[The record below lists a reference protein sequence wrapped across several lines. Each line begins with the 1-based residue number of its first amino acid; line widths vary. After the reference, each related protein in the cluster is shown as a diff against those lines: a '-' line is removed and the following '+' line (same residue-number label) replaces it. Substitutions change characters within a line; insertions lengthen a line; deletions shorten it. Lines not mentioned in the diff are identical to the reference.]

1 MNRISVKP
9 TENNMKPTK
18 TKHVYRDVVLENM
31 KGFVRKQAEGASKE
45 EIDRIFRLPPCIL
58 PKQACPE
65 EPAKAADPKDAPAPD
80 TLPK

>member
-1 MNRISVKP
+1 M
-9 TENNMKPTK
+9 
-18 TKHVYRDVVLENM
+18 VLENM
-31 KGFVRKQAEGASKE
+31 KGFVRKQLGASKE

-65 EPAKAADPKDAPAPD
+65 EPAKAADPKDAPAPA